1 MNELLAVW
9 KGSSF
14 LCVVEAGVEAEPRGQ
29 RCGVELKKNQ
39 KNQTLHI
46 ED

>member
-14 LCVVEAGVEAEPRGQ
+14 LCVVEAGVEAGRDGGINKLLEET
-29 RCGVELKKNQ
+29 VSN
-39 KNQTLHI
+39 
-46 ED
+46 